1 MKIMGKKRKMYLQWQ
16 WKKIDKNNLIGF
28 PAIFKTKFIQA
39 FSRFQQ
45 TVSLSCK
52 SQLSKVTIFSKT
64 NIFYRRPDLTY

>member
-52 SQLSKVTIFSKT
+52 A
-64 NIFYRRPDLTY
+64 